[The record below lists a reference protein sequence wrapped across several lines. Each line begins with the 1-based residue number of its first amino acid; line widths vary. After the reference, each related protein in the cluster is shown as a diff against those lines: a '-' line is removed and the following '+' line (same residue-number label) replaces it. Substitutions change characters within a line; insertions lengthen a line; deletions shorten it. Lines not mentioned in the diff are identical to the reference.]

1 LSVIKNKKIDIGM
14 DMYPTFHTITVKIAK
29 LYYETKS
36 EALKDNAMGV
46 LVFVNNSEKYSHLL
60 ENV

>member
-1 LSVIKNKKIDIGM
+1 M

-46 LVFVNNSEKYSHLL
+46 LVFVNNSKKYSHLL